1 MLSLPCLSI
10 HLFLLVAAC
19 LAQEVN
25 YTCPNPAVYFTE
37 NHGPFSAGRFNL
49 SYQRPPQHC
58 RTFNLSEVEDA
69 VSSLKSH
76 ISDPD
81 LSRLFENAFP
91 NTLDTAIRWH
101 GFAGNNS
108 QEELTFVITGDIN
121 AMWLRDSSNQ
131 LQSYSSLLKA
141 NSSSD
146 SLASLYRGV
155 INLQS
160 RYINT
165 SPHCNSFQ
173 PPPESGV
180 EPAVNGF
187 AATDV
192 VFPPVTNTTVF
203 ECKYE
208 LDSLAAF
215 LQVSYNYYNAT
226 SDLDFFDRFQ
236 WVDTVQTIMNTVLN
250 LTLGTYDSE
259 GRVLDQPYTW
269 NRTANSATESVSNL
283 YRGNPVVG
291 GTGLIRSFF
300 RPSDDSCIYQLF
312 IPANMMFSH
321 YLGLCADIMQS
332 LQNPVAATLASS
344 MRNLSA
350 TIRAAIQAHGI
361 YHMRGDHRVYAYE
374 VDGYGSYNTMD
385 DANIPSLL
393 SAPFFGYD
401 AATDPVYQTTRRLL
415 LSPANSYYM
424 RGPVLNATGGP
435 HVSFG
440 HAWPMASIVRI
451 LTSGDDDEIR
461 TELRQLVSSTDGLGL
476 IHESVNSWNTSD
488 WTRPWF
494 SWANGLFGQMVLDL
508 AGRKPYLLTESYQ

>member
-1 MLSLPCLSI
+1 MNPSTLTG
-10 HLFLLVAAC
+10 LFLFLAATAS
-19 LAQEVN
+19 AQVN

-37 NHGPFSAGRFNL
+37 YHGPFSAGRFNL
-49 SYQRPPQHC
+49 SYQRPPAHC
-58 RTFNLSEVEDA
+58 RTFNLSDVEDT
-69 VSSLKSH
+69 VTRVKGQ

-101 GFAGNNS
+101 GFAANNS
-108 QEELTFVITGDIN
+108 EEELTFVITGDIN

-131 LQSYSSLLKA
+131 LQSYLSLLKA
-141 NSSSD
+141 DTSSH

-165 SPHCNSFQ
+165 SPHCNSYQ
-173 PPPESGV
+173 PPAESGV
-180 EPAVNGF
+180 EPAVNSF

-192 VFPPVTNTTVF
+192 VTPNVTNTTVF

-215 LQVSYNYYNAT
+215 LEVSYNYYNAT
-226 SDLDFFDRFQ
+226 EDLDFFNRYQ
-236 WVDTVQTIMNTVLN
+236 WVDTVQTILNTVVN
-250 LTLGTYDSE
+250 LTAGTYGPD

-283 YRGNPVVG
+283 FRGNPVLG
-291 GTGLIRSFF
+291 GTGLIRSYF
-300 RPSDDSCIYQLF
+300 RPSDDSCTYQLF

-321 YLGLCADIMQS
+321 FLGLCADIMQGLKS
-332 LQNPVAATLASS
+332 PSASGLAST
-344 MRNLSA
+344 MRSLESG
-350 TIRAAIQAHGI
+350 IRAAIDAHALLHVSGNTTI
-361 YHMRGDHRVYAYE
+361 YAYE
-374 VDGYGSYNTMD
+374 VDGYGSFNIMD

-401 AATDPVYQTTRRLL
+401 VDDPTYQATRQLL
-415 LSPANSYYM
+415 LSSSNSYYM
-424 RGPVLNATGGP
+424 RGPVLNAIGGP

-440 HAWPMASIVRI
+440 YAWPMASIVRI
-451 LTSGDDDEIR
+451 LTSSDDDEIR
-461 TELRQLVSSTDGLGL
+461 GELRQLVSSTDGLGM
-476 IHESVNSWNTSD
+476 IHESVNSWNVSD

-494 SWANGLFGQMVLDL
+494 SWANGLFGQMILDL
-508 AGRKPYLLTESYQ
+508 EDRKPYLLSESYQ